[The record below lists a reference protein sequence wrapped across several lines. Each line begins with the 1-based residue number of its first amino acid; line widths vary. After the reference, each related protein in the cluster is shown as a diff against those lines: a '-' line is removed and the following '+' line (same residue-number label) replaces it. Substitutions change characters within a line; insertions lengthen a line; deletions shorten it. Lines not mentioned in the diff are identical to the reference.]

1 MVSFTANEQP
11 ITGENFKVIQKVF
24 STELIQSDA
33 NKSFVV
39 SAVSI
44 EGKINKYKLILKAN
58 QGFVFADGS
67 ITLESKE
74 FLVNVKLLITSQK
87 DPKISGEEM
96 RAFTGEPSE
105 LVTEAKFEIIKKA
118 FFFSA
123 SLT

>member
-1 MVSFTANEQP
+1 MDFTAIEQP
-11 ITGENFKVIQKVF
+11 ITGENFKVIKKVF
-24 STELIQSDA
+24 STELMQSAA
-33 NKSFVV
+33 NNSFVV
-39 SAVSI
+39 SAVLI

-74 FLVNVKLLITSQK
+74 FLVNVKLLITSEV

-96 RAFTGEPSE
+96 KAFTGEPSE

-118 FFFSA
+118 FFFTT